1 MRQLRITTRIVLP
14 ISLSLLAL
22 FVALGGSALAVGGSQ
37 SKSPCA
43 NGAVKGIAYVTGGKT
58 GIANIPDTYTAG
70 AANFA
75 FRYNCSAKLAQVKHA
90 TSLNAYDVRFPGN
103 PASVGMVSSQGTTP
117 AMTAVQHQPDGS
129 FRVFLATQQ
138 ENQTVGRRDLPF
150 LLVVY

>member
-1 MRQLRITTRIVLP
+1 MRKLRIKTQIVLP

-22 FVALGGSALAVGGSQ
+22 FIALGGSALAIGGSQ
-37 SKSPCA
+37 SKTCV
-43 NGAVKGIAYVTGGKT
+43 NGNVKGIAYITGGKT
-58 GIANIPDTYTAG
+58 GIANIPDTYTAA

-75 FRYNCSAKLAQVKHA
+75 FRYNCSGRLVQVKHA

-129 FRVFLATQQ
+129 FRVFLATQEQ
-138 ENQTVGRRDLPF
+138 NQTVGRRDLPF